1 MGEKPVAIAGSQSFP
16 GLQEAIDQSQ
26 PRNPRNNKMQVS
38 YVSLVWLPNDTGRC
52 KLYFY
57 SDLQ

>member
-26 PRNPRNNKMQVS
+26 PRNPRKQQNAGVIC
-38 YVSLVWLPNDTGRC
+38 P
-52 KLYFY
+52 
-57 SDLQ
+57 